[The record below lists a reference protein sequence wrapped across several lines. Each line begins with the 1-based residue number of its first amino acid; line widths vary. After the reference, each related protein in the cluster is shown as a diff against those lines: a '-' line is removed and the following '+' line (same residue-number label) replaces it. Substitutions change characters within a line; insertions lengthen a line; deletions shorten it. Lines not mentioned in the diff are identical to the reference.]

1 MTAAA
6 DCSRWQVGVDY
17 HFAVASAEGD
27 ARWRALAACGD
38 TNTVFQQPY
47 WQRTWWEVHGRGE
60 LAVVSVVDDDGRVVA
75 VAPLFID
82 GAMAFLVGSGGSDY
96 LDFIGDAARPGVVE
110 AIVGAVF
117 SRFPGLLG
125 LRLYHVPDASRTGAR
140 LQQAA
145 GALGLACHDEGDL
158 AAPALAL
165 GADGDAGR
173 QAAARTSLRR
183 HERACAAAGTLTVE
197 HLRGAEQ
204 IVPRLDAFFD
214 QHRRRWRD
222 TAFPSLFD
230 DAAQRHFYRRLA
242 EGADAD
248 FGLRFTVVAVDG
260 RPWACHY
267 GFTFGGSYL
276 WYKPSF
282 EIEFARHSPGE
293 VLLRQLL
300 LAAVDEQAQVFD
312 FGLGDEAFKH
322 RFADRCPRVRNWGV
336 YPVTEP
342 SR

>member
-1 MTAAA
+1 MTSPATGGRWRAFVDGEFAAA
-6 DCSRWQVGVDY
+6 TVD
-17 HFAVASAEGD
+17 GD
-27 ARWRALAACGD
+27 ARWRALAARGD
-38 TNTVFQQPY
+38 TNTVFQQPH

-60 LAVVSVVDDDGRVVA
+60 LVVISVANDDGHVVA
-75 VAPLFID
+75 VAPLFVD

-96 LDFIGDAARPGVVE
+96 LDFIGDAAWPGVVE
-110 AIVGAVF
+110 AIVSTVF
-117 SRFPGLLG
+117 GRFPGLLG

-145 GALGLACHDEGDL
+145 AALGLVCHDEGDL

-165 GADGDAGR
+165 DADGHAGR
-173 QAAARTSLRR
+173 RAAARTSLRR

-204 IVPRLDAFFD
+204 IVPRLDTFFD

-222 TAFPSLFD
+222 TAFPSLFEN
-230 DAAQRHFYRRLA
+230 AAQRHFYRRLA

-282 EIEFARHSPGE
+282 EIEFACHSPGE
-293 VLLRQLL
+293 VLLRQLM
-300 LAAVDEQAQVFD
+300 LAAVDEQARVFD
-312 FGLGDEAFKH
+312 FGLGDEPFKH

-336 YPVTEP
+336 YPLAES

>member
-1 MTAAA
+1 MTAVTV
-6 DCSRWQVGVDY
+6 SNRWRVGVDGE
-17 HFAVASAEGD
+17 FAAATADGD
-27 ARWRALAACGD
+27 TRWRELAACGD
-38 TNTVFQQPY
+38 TNTVFQQPH

-60 LAVVSVVDDDGRVVA
+60 LVVISVADDDGHVVA
-75 VAPLFID
+75 VAPLFVD
-82 GAMAFLVGSGGSDY
+82 GDMAFLVGSGGSDY
-96 LDFIGDAARPGVVE
+96 LDFIGEATRPGVVE
-110 AIVGAVF
+110 AIVGTVF
-117 SRFPGLLG
+117 DRFPGLLG

-145 GALGLACHDEGDL
+145 AALGLVCHDEGDL

-165 GADGDAGR
+165 DVGGDAGR
-173 QAAARTSLRR
+173 RAASRTSLRR
-183 HERACAAAGTLTVE
+183 HERACAGAGALTVE
-197 HLRGAEQ
+197 HLRGAKQ

-242 EGADAD
+242 EGADAE
-248 FGLRFTVVAVDG
+248 FGLRFTVIAVDG

-267 GFTFGGSYL
+267 GFHFSDSYL

-282 EIEFARHSPGE
+282 EIEFARFSPGE

-300 LAAVDEQAQVFD
+300 LAAVDERARIFD
-312 FGLGDEAFKH
+312 FGIGDEPFKH

-336 YPVTEP
+336 YPLTET